1 MSFIAPLQNSELQ
14 VSRTIDEMK
23 NIVGENG
30 SKQFE
35 NCSADILD
43 ESTKA
48 DLQENKSD
56 RGNQLRN
63 QEEQKAMGELYDNT
77 PFPKYK
83 YHFNIQFILNYNPFP
98 LGFPLC
104 LMYLCI
110 FS

>member
-1 MSFIAPLQNSELQ
+1 MIKTS
-14 VSRTIDEMK
+14 
-23 NIVGENG
+23 
-30 SKQFE
+30 
-35 NCSADILD
+35 DILD

-77 PFPKYK
+77 PPFLNINITLTFNLSLIITFF
-83 YHFNIQFILNYNPFP
+83 HFV
-98 LGFPLC
+98 G